1 MPPPHDPGRM
11 DPQREQLLRDGYVI
25 CRSVIPPDWLD
36 TLRRSYEVLIER
48 YREQVG
54 DSWWEDGAQPRL
66 HLSYAEEGENPVGC
80 GSLID
85 AETAPTVDYW
95 THPSFHGLSSRLLGV
110 EDAACADMML
120 MASPQTDHGPAIWH
134 RDFYPPRCAPLES
147 YHGDITESG
156 PRYVQWVSEAIP
168 HPHPPPFHPTPSAR
182 GRTWRC
188 TRTKFC
194 GSCQARTS
202 TLQRPRRTRCCGATG
217 LPEGEGAA

>member
-156 PRYVQWVSEAIP
+156 PRYVQWVSDAIP
-168 HPHPPPFHPTPSAR
+168 QPPPFHPTPSAR